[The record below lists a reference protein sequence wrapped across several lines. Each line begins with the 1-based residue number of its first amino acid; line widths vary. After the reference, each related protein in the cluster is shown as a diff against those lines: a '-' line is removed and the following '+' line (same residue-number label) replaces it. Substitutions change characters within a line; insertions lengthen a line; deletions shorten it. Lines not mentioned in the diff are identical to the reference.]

1 MTTSSTST
9 TTTTTTSTTTA
20 PSTTTSPATTT
31 TPAITTPAITTTPAP
46 TTTSPKKDSFFS
58 GFSELFSKSN
68 MILLLWFLAI
78 YFIVFFILGI
88 FFNKNKGENGGENGG
103 ILRIVRIFDGIV
115 FLFLFLFMISV
126 FSNLKKEDIGPN
138 ISNILND
145 FKDFGENPY
154 SIVSMIAF
162 FCVFY
167 GIIYLIRL
175 PMDSQ
180 SKPLSI
186 MLIETI
192 AIVLFVIIIIVDF
205 FKYILKI
212 DLLELLIG
220 SLTDWIERIEPT
232 PSPSPT
238 AVPIRGE
245 QGNEVFNIRNNL
257 YTYDEAKSV
266 CSLYGSQL
274 ADYDQIEKAY
284 NDGGEWCNY
293 GWSEGQMALFP
304 TQKGTWNKL
313 QKTDKAKNAC
323 GRPGINGGF
332 IRNKNVRF
340 GVNCYGK
347 KPKPND
353 NEKNLMNANIEDKYP
368 DSAEDKALRKKTEI
382 WKKFSDKFL
391 ILNSFNK
398 KEWSDFSS

>member
-1 MTTSSTST
+1 
-9 TTTTTTSTTTA
+9 
-20 PSTTTSPATTT
+20 
-31 TPAITTPAITTTPAP
+31 
-46 TTTSPKKDSFFS
+46 
-58 GFSELFSKSN
+58 

-88 FFNKNKGENGGENGG
+88 FFNKSGSGGENRGENN
-103 ILRIVRIFDGIV
+103 ILRIVRIFDGII
-115 FLFLFLFMISV
+115 FLFLFLFMISI
-126 FSNLKKEDIGPN
+126 FSTLKMEDIGPN
-138 ISNILND
+138 ISNILID

-192 AIVLFVIIIIVDF
+192 SILLFVIILIVNF

-220 SLTDWIERIEPT
+220 SLTDWIKRIDPTPT
-232 PSPSPT
+232 PSPTSL
-238 AVPIRGE
+238 PITE
-245 QGNEVFNIRNNL
+245 EDIKKQENEVFNIRNNL

-274 ADYDQIEKAY
+274 ADYDQIEEAY

-304 TQKGTWNKL
+304 TQKDTWNKL

-368 DSAEDKALRKKTEI
+368 DSAEDKSLRKKTEI